1 MLAYNSPNS
10 TYPSSKEP
18 STTLNTLSTLQRDSS
33 ELTLLKVLL
42 QHRSANGWIVLVAP
56 QIKPVKAFWQA
67 CHLPLE
73 RIILVHPTNQ
83 SSLSNTILTALSNND
98 CKVVINCRQ
107 LSDAEL
113 ARCQQVAI
121 QHGKVLHT
129 LADSQQ
135 QTH

>member
-1 MLAYNSPNS
+1 MLAYNLPNS
-10 TYPSSKEP
+10 TSLSPKDTITSI
-18 STTLNTLSTLQRDSS
+18 NTLSTLQRDSS
-33 ELTLLKVLL
+33 ELILLKVLL
-42 QHRSANGWIVLVAP
+42 HHRSANGWIVLVAP

-83 SSLSNTILTALSNND
+83 SSLSNTILAALSNND

>member
-42 QHRSANGWIVLVAP
+42 QHRSTNGWIVLVAP

-83 SSLSNTILTALSNND
+83 SSLSNTILAALSNND